1 MLQRAKALVAAA
13 TMAVQLMSA
22 ANALP
27 PSTTAPGK
35 ITGDDHFAAAVNAD
49 GMAAVW
55 CIIDESTPA
64 TQEVMVTLLP

>member
-1 MLQRAKALVAAA
+1 LAQH
-13 TMAVQLMSA
+13 
-22 ANALP
+22 
-27 PSTTAPGK
+27 
-35 ITGDDHFAAAVNAD
+35 DHFAAAVNAD